1 MIEID
6 KFKPAIFKIWLKVAL
21 DESWKGKGFT
31 IIVVAELFTEMMFLA
46 LTLENR
52 IICFEHFVVS
62 DKLLVLETPALYT
75 TYNTKIIKL
84 QLWVV

>member
-1 MIEID
+1 
-6 KFKPAIFKIWLKVAL
+6 
-21 DESWKGKGFT
+21 
-31 IIVVAELFTEMMFLA
+31 MMFLA

-84 QLWVV
+84 QL